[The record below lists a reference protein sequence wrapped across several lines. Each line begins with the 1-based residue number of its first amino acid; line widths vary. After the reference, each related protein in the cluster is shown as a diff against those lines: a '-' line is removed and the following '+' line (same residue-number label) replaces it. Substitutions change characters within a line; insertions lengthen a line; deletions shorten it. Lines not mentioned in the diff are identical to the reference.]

1 MSVYN
6 FSGRPMPKY
15 DNNINEG
22 SADDFANIVLPSSL
36 FSGKQHVLFV
46 RGEEDNTQD
55 NHLIIDTLLS
65 PLACVVA
72 ALTFFF
78 LVATDWGFLGFY
90 LLTSI

>member
-36 FSGKQHVLFV
+36 FSGKKHVLFV
-46 RGEEDNTQD
+46 RGEEDNTQE

-72 ALTFFF
+72 ALTFF
-78 LVATDWGFLGFY
+78 LLATEWGFLGFY